1 MIYIEFKNKTH
12 IGFKKVRYARVL
24 ARVIKEMRQLRR
36 MTKHEDPEIEI
47 DYKIIFK

>member
-1 MIYIEFKNKTH
+1 MIYIEFKNKAQTS
-12 IGFKKVRYARVL
+12 FKKIRYARLL